1 MGRFI
6 GIAWD
11 TGDLFTFKVW
21 SEPDGDW
28 RKGQEYVRIVVR
40 PRREDE
46 IPKNQEEEPDLNITK
61 KRKRGNEYVYELR
74 DIPDGNEESDDTMEV
89 ANGDDVIDDVT
100 PIDIENLRQEY
111 RRSLWIQRERKMET
125 LTVGRKH

>member
-28 RKGQEYVRIVVR
+28 KKGREYTRNMVRIH
-40 PRREDE
+40 DE
-46 IPKNQEEEPDLNITK
+46 SEITTK
-61 KRKRGNEYVYELR
+61 
-74 DIPDGNEESDDTMEV
+74 
-89 ANGDDVIDDVT
+89 A
-100 PIDIENLRQEY
+100 
-111 RRSLWIQRERKMET
+111 
-125 LTVGRKH
+125 